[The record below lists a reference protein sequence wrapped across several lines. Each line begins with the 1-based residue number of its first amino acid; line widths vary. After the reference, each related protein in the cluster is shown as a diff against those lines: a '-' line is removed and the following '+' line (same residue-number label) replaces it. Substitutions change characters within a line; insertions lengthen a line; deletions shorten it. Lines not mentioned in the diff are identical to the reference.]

1 MQEFADI
8 CGFSKAYIGL
18 LEKGINPKTNRPMSP
33 TMETFKKIAKGV
45 GIDVNNLL
53 SILDKDQLI
62 TVNSNIGSKQSSTPS
77 TPVTIK
83 VLGTVAAGVPM
94 YAAENIIDE
103 EEISA
108 EMARDGEYFGL
119 VIKGQSMEP
128 KLYEGDVV
136 IVRKQDYIENG
147 ETAIILINGDEATC
161 KLVKEM
167 PDGIMLIGHNTAVY
181 EPHFYS
187 RGEIEKLPVR
197 VIGKVVELRRK
208 F

>member
-1 MQEFADI
+1 MEIKDI
-8 CGFSKAYIGL
+8 IRQKR
-18 LEKGINPKTNRPMSP
+18 LEKGLTMKELSVMVGVSEATVSRWESGDIATMKQTKIGALAKSLGLSP
-33 TMETFKKIAKGV
+33 AVFVKGV
-45 GIDVNNLL
+45 
-53 SILDKDQLI
+53 
-62 TVNSNIGSKQSSTPS
+62 TAPTATPS